1 MGLSSPELRRAQ
13 SLHLRRT
20 IARRRTSCDFT
31 PSSGQ
36 HSLTGAEQI
45 TGTPPP
51 MRWALTG
58 GKGATTSSPAGSSS
72 PELRRAQSLHLR
84 RTVARRRTSCDFTP
98 NSGQHSLT
106 GAEQIAGTPPP
117 MRWALTGGKGATTS
131 SPAGSSSP
139 ELRRAP
145 SLHLRRTIARR
156 RTALDFTP
164 SSGQHSLTGAEQ
176 ITGTPPPLRRA
187 LTGGKLQHR
196 RATANRR
203 TVRHRQHFFDIIE
216 AFHSTFVE

>member
-1 MGLSSPELRRAQ
+1 VGLSSPELRRAQ

-20 IARRRTSCDFT
+20 IARRRTACDFT

-51 MRWALTG
+51 LRWALTG

-84 RTVARRRTSCDFTP
+84 RT
-98 NSGQHSLT
+98 
-106 GAEQIAGTPPP
+106 
-117 MRWALTGGKGATTS
+117 
-131 SPAGSSSP
+131 
-139 ELRRAP
+139 
-145 SLHLRRTIARR
+145 IARR
-156 RTALDFTP
+156 RTACDFTP

-187 LTGGKLQHR
+187 LTGGKLATTSSPAGSSSPELR
-196 RATANRR
+196 RAQSLHLRR
-203 TVRHRQHFFDIIE
+203 TIARRRTACDFTPSSGQHSLTGAEQITGTPPPLRRALTGGKLRASSIPDAGSIFLI
-216 AFHSTFVE
+216 

>member
-20 IARRRTSCDFT
+20 IARRRTACNFT

-51 MRWALTG
+51 LRWVLT
-58 GKGATTSSPAGSSS
+58 
-72 PELRRAQSLHLR
+72 
-84 RTVARRRTSCDFTP
+84 V
-98 NSGQHSLT
+98 
-106 GAEQIAGTPPP
+106 
-117 MRWALTGGKGATTS
+117 GKGATTS

-156 RTALDFTP
+156 RTALRFYVQLRPTFAHRSRANYRNPTSDEMGT
-164 SSGQHSLTGAEQ
+164 HRRKAE
-176 ITGTPPPLRRA
+176 
-187 LTGGKLQHR
+187 GKLDTR
-196 RATANRR
+196 R
-203 TVRHRQHFFDIIE
+203 RQHFFDIIE